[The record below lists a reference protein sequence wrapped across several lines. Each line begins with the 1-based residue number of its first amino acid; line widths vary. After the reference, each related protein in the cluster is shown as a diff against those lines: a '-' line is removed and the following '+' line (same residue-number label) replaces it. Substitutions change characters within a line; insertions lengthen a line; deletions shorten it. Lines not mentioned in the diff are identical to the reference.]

1 MERMGNGAD
10 SRIDMLSHF
19 DRADVWGVIDTN
31 NELLN
36 APAAKKE
43 GSQSEKAALDIV
55 RGAIGS
61 SYLRGRTV
69 TATGTGRVRG
79 QDDLEPMSVR
89 GRYKTLVPM
98 RESGSGKGRVAMRIT
113 VGRGERSRE
122 YLMPLD
128 KGELVQLDFE
138 ERFPG
143 AWMGEADASQPTVD
157 LMSEYFG
164 DDFQRTAEEIASR
177 LKYASIL
184 SDDSEDYDREY
195 DEAMA
200 DLEIE
205 MPPTYYLDRMAFK
218 GYVFS
223 DDTQMF
229 EWYDGEVVNGALEI
243 VEIEGE
249 MVPTIAV
256 QLLTEDEDR
265 VTTFYIVPSEH
276 RVSNLESLSIEKP
289 EKTTDPVDLLHD
301 EVLHAQSVIDDPGF
315 YSLSLEQQR
324 ERLGVYSTNVE
335 DHLTAL
341 AELYGGTALAYMV
354 DGYRSR
360 PAEVTDLDFGW
371 GHSPVVS
378 RPRHSGEFQ
387 TIQSDSVRVYNPDI
401 DNEARMDPIRSPHEF
416 LLSGGEPMLL
426 MIDEKNSTH
435 YLVRVSDIVQLSSVY
450 EPEE

>member
-36 APAAKKE
+36 APTAEKE
-43 GSQSEKAALDIV
+43 GSQSEKAALDMV

-69 TATGTGRVRG
+69 TATGMGRARG

-89 GRYKTLVPM
+89 GRYKTLVSM

-122 YLMPLD
+122 YLMSLD
-128 KGELVQLDFE
+128 RDALVQFDFE
-138 ERFPG
+138 EKSPG

-164 DDFQRTAEEIASR
+164 DDFQRIAKEIASR
-177 LKYASIL
+177 LEYASVL
-184 SDDSEDYDREY
+184 SDDSEDYDRKY
-195 DEAMA
+195 DEAMV
-200 DLEIE
+200 DLELA
-205 MPPTYYLDRMAFK
+205 MPPDHYLEKMIFS

-223 DDTQMF
+223 EDAQMF
-229 EWYDGEVVNGALEI
+229 EHYAGEVVNGAPEI
-243 VEIEGE
+243 VEIEDE

-256 QLLTEDEDR
+256 QLLAEGEGR
-265 VTTFYIVPSEH
+265 VTTFYIVPDERH
-276 RVSNLESLSIEKP
+276 VSKLESLSIKKP
-289 EKTTDPVDLLHD
+289 EKTADPVDLLYD
-301 EVLHAQSVIDDPGF
+301 EVLRTRGAIDDPNF
-315 YSLSLEQQR
+315 YSLSHEQQR

-335 DHLTAL
+335 DHLAAL
-341 AELYGGTALAYMV
+341 TELYGGTALTYMV
-354 DGYRSR
+354 KSYRSR
-360 PAEVTDLDFGW
+360 AAEMTDLDFGW
-371 GHSPVVS
+371 GHLPVVS
-378 RPRHSGEFQ
+378 HPRHSGGFQ
-387 TIQSDSVRVYNPDI
+387 AIQPDSVSAYNPDI
-401 DNEARMDPIRSPHEF
+401 DNEARMDPVRSPHEF